1 MISVNNLTVRYGK
14 FTAVNNVSF
23 TVEHGE
29 IVAILGPNGA
39 GKSSIIKSIVG
50 IVEYEGEIK
59 ILGRDAKSVEAKNL
73 FGYVAEEV
81 SLIDHLTP
89 AEFFSFVA
97 SVRGLGDV
105 EERVE
110 KLVKAFRIGEYM
122 NKTIASLSMGNIK
135 KVAVIAALL
144 HDPPC
149 LILDEP
155 LNGLDAMSAKI
166 LKT

>member
-59 ILGRDAKSVEAKNL
+59 ILGRDAKSVEAKK
-73 FGYVAEEV
+73 
-81 SLIDHLTP
+81 P
-89 AEFFSFVA
+89 
-97 SVRGLGDV
+97 VRLRCGGGLADRPSHPG
-105 EERVE
+105 
-110 KLVKAFRIGEYM
+110 RILQLRGIRQGAWRCRRE
-122 NKTIASLSMGNIK
+122 G
-135 KVAVIAALL
+135 
-144 HDPPC
+144 
-149 LILDEP
+149 
-155 LNGLDAMSAKI
+155 
-166 LKT
+166 